1 MKEHEETIEKEQPYT
16 IVFTNCGP
24 KLTTDKLKTLVSH
37 KLGIPFIFK
46 SKDKLLQL
54 KPDGSIVQLESN
66 PVKESDL
73 QITRVYFSSDNYRH
87 FDKETYKYVETEKD
101 IYRNKVGFV
110 VLNKEVTEE
119 MVHKCKVIRTKDR
132 TLFGNFTIH
141 DSINKTTALYVV
153 HIRPT
158 TDLQRL
164 LDYIQ
169 KCCDNYQ
176 KTNEVT
182 NMKCFYE
189 NQTIKGFLYVEMREA
204 LNEAMQKKL
213 YNKELS
219 CPNQVKIL
227 KCVSEK
233 KAQKNV
239 ERVKKNKAYL
249 KSVER
254 KQAAKSNIDKEA
266 KPLPRPYEE

>member
-1 MKEHEETIEKEQPYT
+1 M
-16 IVFTNCGP
+16 
-24 KLTTDKLKTLVSH
+24 
-37 KLGIPFIFK
+37 
-46 SKDKLLQL
+46 
-54 KPDGSIVQLESN
+54 
-66 PVKESDL
+66 KESDL

-110 VLNKEVTEE
+110 VFNKEVTEE